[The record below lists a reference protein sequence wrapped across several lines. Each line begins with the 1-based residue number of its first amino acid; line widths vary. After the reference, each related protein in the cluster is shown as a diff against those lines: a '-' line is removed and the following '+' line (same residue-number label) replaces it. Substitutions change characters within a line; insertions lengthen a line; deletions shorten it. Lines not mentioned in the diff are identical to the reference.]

1 MEIATDGLNGAFPM
15 NPRSASTDAVVP
27 SSADETLMD
36 VDSVYMS
43 MTDISMSTPRE
54 GRSLPSKPSPAVPE
68 RLDETGFAPAE
79 VAGTLL
85 ALGLLAGSLLA
96 GRSVARMSPMAVS
109 FAEV

>member
-15 NPRSASTDAVVP
+15 NPQLASTDAVVP
-27 SSADETLMD
+27 SSAGETLMD
-36 VDSVYMS
+36 VDSVYML
-43 MTDISMSTPRE
+43 MTDISMLTPRE
-54 GRSLPSKPSPAVPE
+54 GRSLPSKPSPVPG

-79 VAGTLL
+79 VAGMAL

-96 GRSVARMSPMAVS
+96 GRLVARMSPMAVS